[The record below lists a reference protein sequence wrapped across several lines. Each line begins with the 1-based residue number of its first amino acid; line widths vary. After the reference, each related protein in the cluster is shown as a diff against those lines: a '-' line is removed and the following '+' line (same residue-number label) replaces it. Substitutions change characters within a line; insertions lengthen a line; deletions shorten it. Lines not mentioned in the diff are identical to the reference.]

1 MELFKVQNRITRY
14 ELAGTVVINYLLFC
28 GKKYYFIIVMIWH
41 TLFCIEDAIFS
52 NNHFY
57 VKLSLLCHCKLSLQ
71 LYFCECTRTI
81 KIIVCF
87 IE

>member
-52 NNHFY
+52 NNHF
-57 VKLSLLCHCKLSLQ
+57 
-71 LYFCECTRTI
+71 
-81 KIIVCF
+81 
-87 IE
+87 